1 MTRMQPPKTDEYAP
15 FYANYVKLATD
26 KGDVLS
32 TLSELKDSTYQLF
45 TSLPADQGDHA
56 YAPGKWTVKQVVA
69 HLIDV
74 ERVFAYR
81 LLCFM
86 RKDATP
92 LPGFDENEYA
102 DHHDVAQRSLTDL
115 AQEFKDL
122 RSANLYLYRSVTAE
136 ALLFQG
142 NANGNVM
149 SVRAQLHVI
158 AGHELHHLNILHERY
173 LL

>member
-1 MTRMQPPKTDEYAP
+1 MTRILPPQANEYAP
-15 FYANYVKLATD
+15 FYANYVQLANQR
-26 KGDVLS
+26 GDVIT
-32 TLSELKDSTYQLF
+32 TLYELKDSTYTLF
-45 TSLPADQGDHA
+45 TGLSDKADHA
-56 YAPGKWTVKQVVA
+56 YAPGKWTIKQMLA
-69 HLIDV
+69 HMIDT

-102 DHHDVAQRSLTDL
+102 ENNEVSTRSLTDL
-115 AQEFKDL
+115 ADEFRTL
-122 RSANLYLYRSVTAE
+122 RTANLYLYRSVTEE
-136 ALLFQG
+136 ASVHLG
-142 NANGNVM
+142 NANGHAM

-173 LL
+173 L